1 MRVAFDVTTCAKPR
15 RGGIATYGWELIS
28 ACARVA
34 PRNDYRLVLR
44 PNRWMA
50 RRHLRPLGVQLA
62 EAAAAVAA
70 SPEAAAEARADRDP
84 PLLLLDAFADL
95 CLGSI
100 DVLHSIGVRL
110 PGRGRFVKVVTLHD
124 LNVFE
129 FPELSSP
136 EWRDKRQARIRQT
149 LARADLV
156 IVYSRAGAAAL
167 QHLLGFPGDRVRVVP
182 IGVDTTHFHPV
193 APDGRRPVLERHD
206 VAERP
211 YVLHVGA
218 YSARKNQRG
227 LLAAFARAA
236 LPPDWALVLVG
247 PTGDDAASLRIAARE
262 LRLDPTRLRLPGWVG
277 GADYRALLS
286 GAALCVCASLHE
298 GFGIPVIEAQACGA
312 PVLCSDRGALPET
325 LGECGVLV
333 DVTDEAAFAGA
344 LASLAADAPLRAR
357 LAECGPPRVQRD
369 FTWERVAAL
378 TLQAYADVLALKGA
392 TR

>member
-15 RGGIATYGWELIS
+15 RGGIATYGWELIA

-50 RRHLRPLGVQLA
+50 RRHLRPLGERLA
-62 EAAAAVAA
+62 AAAAAVA
-70 SPEAAAEARADRDP
+70 PDAAAAARAELDP

-95 CLGSI
+95 CLGSV

-110 PGRGRFVKVVTLHD
+110 PSRGRFAKVVTLHD

-129 FPELSSP
+129 HPELATP

-156 IVYSRAGAAAL
+156 IVYSNSGAAAV
-167 QHLLGFPGDRVRVVP
+167 QRLLGFPAERVRVVP
-182 IGVDTTHFHPV
+182 IGVDTEHFHPV
-193 APDGRRPVLERHD
+193 PPDQRRAALQAFELD
-206 VAERP
+206 ERP

-218 YSARKNQRG
+218 FSARKNQRG
-227 LLAAFARAA
+227 ALAAFARAG
-236 LPPDWALVLVG
+236 LPDEWALVLVG
-247 PTGDDAASLRIAARE
+247 PSGEDADALRHLARE
-262 LRLDPTRLRLPGWVG
+262 LGLDESRLRLPGWVG
-277 GADYRALLS
+277 GAEYRALLS
-286 GAALCVCASLHE
+286 GATISVCASLHE

-333 DVTDEAAFAGA
+333 DVTDEAAFAAA
-344 LASLAADAPLRAR
+344 LRRLADDAPLRAR
-357 LAECGPPRVQRD
+357 LASEGPARVARD
-369 FTWERVAAL
+369 FSWETVATK
-378 TLQAYADVLALKGA
+378 TLAVYQDAGG
-392 TR
+392 

>member
-50 RRHLRPLGVQLA
+50 RRHLRPLGQRLA
-62 EAAAAVAA
+62 KAAAAAAPDAAA
-70 SPEAAAEARADRDP
+70 SARDELDP

-95 CLGSI
+95 CLGSV

-110 PGRGRFVKVVTLHD
+110 PSRGRFAKVVTLHD

-129 FPELSSP
+129 HPELSPP

-156 IVYSRAGAAAL
+156 IVYSHAGAAAL
-167 QHLLGFPGDRVRVVP
+167 QRLLGFPAERVRVVP
-182 IGVDTTHFHPV
+182 IGVDSDHFHPLS
-193 APDGRRPVLERHD
+193 PDERGPTLQALGL
-206 VAERP
+206 AEGP

-218 YSARKNQRG
+218 FSERKNQRG
-227 LLAAFARAA
+227 ALAAFARAG
-236 LPPDWALVLVG
+236 LPDEWALVLVG
-247 PTGDDAASLRIAARE
+247 PSGEHAAALAARARE
-262 LRLDPTRLRLPGWVG
+262 LGLDERRLRLPGWVG
-277 GADYRALLS
+277 GAEYRALLS
-286 GAALCVCASLHE
+286 GATISVCASLHE

-333 DVTDEAAFAGA
+333 DVSDEAGFAAA
-344 LASLAADAPLRAR
+344 LRRLADDAPLRAR
-357 LAECGPPRVQRD
+357 LAAAGPPRVARD
-369 FTWERVAAL
+369 FSWERVAER
-378 TLQAYADVLALKGA
+378 TLQAYSDVLALKA
-392 TR
+392 AAR

>member
-15 RGGIATYGWELIS
+15 RGGIATYGWELIG

-50 RRHLRPLGVQLA
+50 RRHLKPLGARL
-62 EAAAAVAA
+62 AAAA
-70 SPEAAAEARADRDP
+70 AAAAAPDAAAAAREELDP

-95 CLGSI
+95 CLGSV

-110 PGRGRFVKVVTLHD
+110 PGRGRFAKVVTLHD

-149 LARADLV
+149 LARADRV

-167 QHLLGFPGDRVRVVP
+167 QRLLGFPAERVRVVP
-182 IGVDTTHFHPV
+182 IGVDPAHFHPLT
-193 APDGRRPVLERHD
+193 PEQRRPALQALGL
-206 VAERP
+206 AEGP

-218 YSARKNQRG
+218 FSERKNQRG
-227 LLAAFARAA
+227 ALAAFARAG
-236 LPPDWALVLVG
+236 LPDEWTLVLVG
-247 PTGDDAASLRIAARE
+247 PSGDDAAALAARARE
-262 LRLDPTRLRLPGWVG
+262 LGLDERRLRLPGWVG
-277 GADYRALLS
+277 GAEYRALLC
-286 GAALCVCASLHE
+286 GATISLCASLHE
-298 GFGIPVIEAQACGA
+298 GFGIPVIEAQACGT

-333 DVTDEAAFAGA
+333 DVTDEAAFAAA
-344 LASLAADAPLRAR
+344 LARLAGDERLRAR
-357 LAECGPPRVQRD
+357 LASEGPA
-369 FTWERVAAL
+369 RVAREFSWETVARK
-378 TLQAYADVLALKGA
+378 TLAVYQDAGG
-392 TR
+392 